1 MVMEK
6 IEEKARGIIEELKNF
21 LNDREDLDSVIDSI
35 EDYAYEIIRLI
46 NKLR

>member
-6 IEEKARGIIEELKNF
+6 IEEKARRIIEELKNF
-21 LNDREDLDSVIDSI
+21 LDDKEDLDSVIDSI

-46 NKLR
+46 AELR

>member
-6 IEEKARGIIEELKNF
+6 IEERARKIIKELRNF
-21 LNDREDLDSVIDSI
+21 LDDKEDLDSVIDSI

-46 NKLR
+46 GELR

>member
-6 IEEKARGIIEELKNF
+6 IEEKARKIIEELKDF
-21 LNDREDLDSVIDSI
+21 LNDKQDLDDTIDNI

-46 NKLR
+46 GELR